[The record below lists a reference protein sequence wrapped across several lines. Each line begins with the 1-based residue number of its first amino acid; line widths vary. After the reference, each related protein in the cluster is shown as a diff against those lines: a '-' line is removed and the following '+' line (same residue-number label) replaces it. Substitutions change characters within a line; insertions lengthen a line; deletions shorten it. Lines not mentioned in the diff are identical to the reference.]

1 MLSFSPAGASSASA
15 LATFR
20 LIESFL
26 KLPTITAT
34 LRTLSML
41 FFFYGQS
48 ALGANA
54 F

>member
-1 MLSFSPAGASSASA
+1 
-15 LATFR
+15 

-34 LRTLSML
+34 LCTLSIPL
-41 FFFYGQS
+41 LFYGQS
-48 ALGANA
+48 ALGAIA